1 MTSVKDFMIRSD
13 PIRVLTEAHELA
25 FDEASAKF
33 KANPLTTEEVQ
44 TCCADL
50 RVLNKGDFKM
60 LLKWRLDLLKA
71 EKEYVKELRK
81 QQAAA
86 EGKEIPEE
94 EEVPEEEKE
103 KRKKAEQAKAEA
115 ALPKDVAAQLQ
126 EVRERVA
133 VSGYP
138 LDSIS

>member
-1 MTSVKDFMIRSD
+1 MIRSD

-25 FDEASAKF
+25 FDEASARF

-81 QQAAA
+81 QQAAV
-86 EGKEIPEE
+86 EGK
-94 EEVPEEEKE
+94 EVPEEEEEEEEEE
-103 KRKKAEQAKAEA
+103 KRKKAEQAKAEE

-133 VSGYP
+133 VR
-138 LDSIS
+138 DSSFMIWML

>member
-1 MTSVKDFMIRSD
+1 MTSVKDFILRTD

-25 FDEASAKF
+25 FDEASERF
-33 KANPLTTEEVQ
+33 KAHSLTTDEVQ
-44 TCCADL
+44 ACCADL
-50 RVLNKGDFKM
+50 RVLNKSDFKM

-86 EGKEIPEE
+86 EGKEVQEE
-94 EEVPEEEKE
+94 DDEDAEEKA
-103 KRKKAEQAKAEA
+103 KKKQAEAEA
-115 ALPKDVAAQLQ
+115 ALPKDVASQLQ

-133 VSGYP
+133 VC
-138 LDSIS
+138 I

>member
-1 MTSVKDFMIRSD
+1 M
-13 PIRVLTEAHELA
+13 TEAHELA

-50 RVLNKGDFKM
+50 RVLNKADFKM

-86 EGKEIPEE
+86 EGKEVPDDEE
-94 EEVPEEEKE
+94 EEEK
-103 KRKKAEQAKAEA
+103 KRKAEQAKAEE
-115 ALPKDVAAQLQ
+115 ALPKDVSAQLQ

-133 VSGYP
+133 VS
-138 LDSIS
+138 I